1 VAERYDVMN
10 DAMSAGM
17 HRLWKDQL
25 VETLGPMRGTT
36 IVDLAGGT
44 GDVAFRIMEKLR
56 HQPVPKVDGFDTRLV
71 SRFSSVKQLLSS
83 HPFGQDSS
91 TPVSPI
97 VSSFVFTLCIRACT
111 K

>member
-1 VAERYDVMN
+1 MN

-56 HQPVPKVDGFDTRLV
+56 HQPVPRGDGFDTRLV
-71 SRFSSVKQLLSS
+71 SGSCTIEQLCMRQGHPIKRFFLARVAHNVDMLWLSLS
-83 HPFGQDSS
+83 LW
-91 TPVSPI
+91 T
-97 VSSFVFTLCIRACT
+97 
-111 K
+111 